1 MLKLNKTILCAD
13 GFRMSV
19 QASAGNYCTP
29 RISNAKRYDTVEV
42 GFPSSEEPLLMEY
55 ADETNWTDTVYGFVP
70 VQVVTNI
77 IAKHGGMVEGEVPP
91 GIPTLWAN

>member
-19 QASAGNYCTP
+19 QASADNYCSP
-29 RISNAKRYDTVEV
+29 RISNAKRYDAVEV
-42 GFPSSEEPLLMEY
+42 GFPSREEPLLMEY
-55 ADETNWTDTVYGFVP
+55 ADDTNWTDTVYGYVP

-77 IAKHGGMVEGEVPP
+77 IAKHGGMMEGEVPP
-91 GIPTLWAN
+91 GVPTLWAN